1 MPATW
6 FHQDSA
12 QNKGHHHLVWLCIL
26 ASSYFATATKITPLR
41 GHVGGEVVFQCFKPH
56 EKYKL
61 LYLQRGEDFV
71 NGYYESKSMSLYKPW
86 PNSRVNKTQNAIS
99 LSTLNV
105 SHAGQYTCY
114 CESTKGLQNQT
125 EIELIITANY
135 SKPSIHHN
143 CTDKKD
149 QCLVWCS
156 SHGGYP
162 KNKIIWNVTTL
173 EGPPIAMMWR
183 NDSFKEDNN
192 TQLFNISSMASF
204 NCSTGKQNISCSVD
218 GVSSVLS
225 VCEQEGSTRYSTCQY
240 NPSSS
245 VCSSHY
251 RCHYMH
257 YMVFL

>member
-1 MPATW
+1 
-6 FHQDSA
+6 FC
-12 QNKGHHHLVWLCIL
+12 LL
-26 ASSYFATATKITPLR
+26 

-225 VCEQEGSTRYSTCQY
+225 PLFFHIHILTCSICVAGNISSITSNIQYLTFCNMWLLIVVLCTCLWIFYSQLQQCVQM
-240 NPSSS
+240 
-245 VCSSHY
+245 Y
-251 RCHYMH
+251 RAPH
-257 YMVFL
+257 VIN

>member
-1 MPATW
+1 CG
-6 FHQDSA
+6 SA
-12 QNKGHHHLVWLCIL
+12 YWLRHTLLLQRVSHCNT
-26 ASSYFATATKITPLR
+26 TAFNTNKITPLR

-114 CESTKGLQNQT
+114 CESTK
-125 EIELIITANY
+125 ANY

-225 VCEQEGSTRYSTCQY
+225 VCEQEGSTDTAHANIILAVLCAVLIIGILCY
-240 NPSSS
+240 NNEIKK
-245 VCSSHY
+245 C
-251 RCHYMH
+251 
-257 YMVFL
+257 LG